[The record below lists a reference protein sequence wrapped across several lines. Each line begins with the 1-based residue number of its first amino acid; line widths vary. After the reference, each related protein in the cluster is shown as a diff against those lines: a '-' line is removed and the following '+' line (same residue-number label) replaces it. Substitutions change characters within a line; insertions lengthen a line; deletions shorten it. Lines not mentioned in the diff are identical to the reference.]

1 MTQDIKFSANN
12 ILLGLWAFD
21 CERTPSYAK
30 CKGEIQP
37 NPKRDFVGDN
47 SDEAED
53 LNEKGIMLSN
63 DSDLSCALESF
74 KGAIALG
81 NSNAMI
87 NGFTVLWSFERYDEA
102 SKWLSDMNYRKEK
115 NIKCLWNEAMLWFYG
130 NKIDNNPLKR
140 NLNRAKELLD
150 YILTH
155 YDTFKSKDEYNRRI
169 VQKAYIFSLKYK
181 LHRLGDDALKPYEDW
196 KMEGWQNR
204 RNLAVI
210 GNNLYYSLQEYHSF
224 PWDVGH
230 YVGDEWL
237 ERRVFSHLDELY
249 LEEGW
254 HLDITLGDIKGFQA
268 YQKEKK
274 VSLNT
279 ALRGAISKRAAW
291 QSYLL
296 YSAYRIMPL
305 EDHDNYDA
313 CRPIFTTRDLNL
325 NSFSTFMPESHYDK
339 VIADLKKLECTDKD
353 VYPRVKQLT
362 DVKYE
367 VEAIWWNDW
376 KGLFIERAVV
386 EFDPKTYTPK
396 MEVIGEN
403 IIYSYECPIDL

>member
-1 MTQDIKFSANN
+1 MTLDIKFSTNN
-12 ILLGLWAFD
+12 ILVGLWAFD
-21 CERTPSYAK
+21 CERKPSYADSS
-30 CKGEIQP
+30 GDIQP
-37 NPKRDFVGDN
+37 NPDRDFVGDN
-47 SDEAED
+47 PDKAEN
-53 LNEKGIMLSN
+53 LNEKGIMSSN
-63 DSDLSCALESF
+63 
-74 KGAIALG
+74 KGDMLLATDFFMEAVAMG
-81 NSNAMI
+81 NTNAMI

-130 NKIDNNPLKR
+130 SKLENNPLKR
-140 NLNRAKELLD
+140 DTNKAKELLD
-150 YILTH
+150 YIIIH
-155 YDTFKSKDEYNRRI
+155 YYTFKSKDEYNRRI
-169 VQKAYIFSLKYK
+169 VQKAYIFLLKYK

-196 KMEGWQNR
+196 KIEWWQNR

-237 ERRVFSHLDELY
+237 ERRVFSNLDELY
-249 LEEGW
+249 LEDGW
-254 HLDITLGDIKGFQA
+254 QLCITLGDIKGFQT
-268 YQKEKK
+268 YQKDKK

-279 ALRGAISKRAAW
+279 MLRGAICKRAAW

-313 CRPIFTTRDLNL
+313 CRPIFTTRDLDL
-325 NSFSTFMPESHYDK
+325 NYFVTYMPESHYEK
-339 VIADLKKLECTDKD
+339 VIADLKKLELTDKEI
-353 VYPRVKQLT
+353 YPRVRQISNF
-362 DVKYE
+362 KYE

-376 KGLFIERAVV
+376 KGLFMERAEV
-386 EFDPKTYTPK
+386 EFNPKIYAPK
-396 MEVIGEN
+396 MEVTGEG
-403 IIYSYECPIDL
+403 IIYDYNCPVCI